1 MKTPIKKYI
10 GDMFIGKSY
19 HFKCDCIIPLDIIG
33 TVVDYEISNNEIIL
47 LVQHNSKIVHVGLN
61 APSLLIE
68 EV

>member
-1 MKTPIKKYI
+1 MTPIKEYLGI
-10 GDMFIGKSY
+10 IFVGNTY
-19 HFKCDCIIPLDIIG
+19 HFKCDCIVPLDLTG

-47 LVQHNSKIVHVGLN
+47 LVQHNSKIIHVGLN

>member
-1 MKTPIKKYI
+1 MNTPIKKYI
-10 GDMFIGKSY
+10 GEQFVGKSY
-19 HFKCDCIIPLDIIG
+19 HFKCDCIVPLDLTG

-47 LVQHNSKIVHVGLN
+47 LVQHNSKIIHVGLN

>member
-10 GDMFIGKSY
+10 GNLFIGKSY
-19 HFKCDCIIPLDIIG
+19 HFKCDCVIPLDITG

-47 LVQHNSKIVHVGLN
+47 LVQHNSKIIHIGLN

>member
-1 MKTPIKKYI
+1 MKIPIKEYI
-10 GDMFIGKSY
+10 ASKFINNAY
-19 HFKCDCIIPLDIIG
+19 HFKCDCIIPLDITG

-47 LVQHNSKIVHVGLN
+47 LVHHNSKIIHVGLN